1 MLTLIS
7 AVVATVYW
15 LGTYAHTPI
24 GGWHGKLGL
33 ATSFIAV
40 GHAIKRG
47 KFFGKGK
54 IG

>member
-33 ATSFIAV
+33 ATSVIAV

-47 KFFGKGK
+47 KFFVKGK